1 MALTATIFK
10 AALEVADLDRNFYD
24 EFHLTLA
31 RHPSETGERMMVR
44 LLAFALNADENLAF
58 TKGLCVDDEPD
69 LWKKG
74 MRGEILLWI
83 DVGLP
88 DERRLRKACSRAEQ
102 VALYLYGG
110 RSADIWWQ
118 RNGTQLQRHA
128 NLDVWEITETASR
141 QLAALVQR
149 SMQLQATIQ
158 DGNCWLNCGEQTLHI
173 APLVRLT
180 GKDRS

>member
-10 AALEVADLDRNFYD
+10 AALEVSDLDRNLYG

-31 RHPSETGERMMVR
+31 RHPAETDERMMVR
-44 LLAFALNADENLAF
+44 LLAFALNADESLVF
-58 TKGLCVDDEPD
+58 TKGLCVDNEPD

-74 MRGEILLWI
+74 LCGEIMLWV

-88 DERRLRKACSRAEQ
+88 DERRLRKACGRAEQ

-110 RSADIWWQ
+110 RAADIWWQ
-118 RNGTQLQRHA
+118 RNGQQVQRHA
-128 NLDVWEITETASR
+128 NLDLWEIPATASR
-141 QLAALVQR
+141 QLAALAQR

-158 DGNCWLNCGEQTLHI
+158 DGDCWLNCGEQTLHI

-180 GKDRS
+180 GTDRG